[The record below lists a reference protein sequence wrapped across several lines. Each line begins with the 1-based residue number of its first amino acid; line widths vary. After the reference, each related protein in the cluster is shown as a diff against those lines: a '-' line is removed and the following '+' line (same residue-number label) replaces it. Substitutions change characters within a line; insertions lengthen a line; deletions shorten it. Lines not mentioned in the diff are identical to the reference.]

1 MLGGLGGDEGG
12 MVLCFGMIRNSWW
25 RNWEKMGQS
34 KAVGMWGKGGGGEV
48 GRGRGWGI
56 GEAGGGEGRREE
68 GDLFGIWEAIE
79 WEKMP

>member
-34 KAVGMWGKGGGGEV
+34 KAAGMWGKGGE
-48 GRGRGWGI
+48 
-56 GEAGGGEGRREE
+56 EGEGKLAGKWEVIWGVWVGMME
-68 GDLFGIWEAIE
+68 GWFCALG
-79 WEKMP
+79 